1 MKDSSIR
8 LKAHAKMK
16 SFQAQGWRL
25 VTFNSGRYF
34 MVRHYKVMT
43 IEIISTNEGRVWID
57 GNIKERF
64 F

>member
-1 MKDSSIR
+1 
-8 LKAHAKMK
+8 MK

-25 VTFNSGRYF
+25 VTYNSGRYF
-34 MVRHYKVMT
+34 MVRHYKVLT
-43 IEIISTNEGRVWID
+43 IEIISANEGRVWID